1 MNRPTVN
8 KILQNKIEKSSGQPA
23 HIQVRQ
29 RILDILSSSDI
40 SIGDA
45 IPSEV
50 DIADSLG
57 VSRMTVN
64 KAILGLV
71 AEGWLIRQKGRGT
84 FLAEKF
90 REDPGRCIVLAK
102 KAASIGLQDDY
113 YYGSLYWGIRDY
125 FGMRDVRIDVG
136 AMDEQILSKI
146 SDPGKTF
153 LVALNP
159 DKSEAQ
165 ILKKLAQNNHP
176 VVVLGSSWEGGSI
189 DTVDSDNR
197 LGAALATNHLLDL
210 GHRRIAFVGAW
221 IKDSNTVDRMEGFQF
236 SMKARGL
243 AVSDNDIIMGS
254 EAGSLDE
261 SDQNRLAAMLQGP
274 NPITAIIAAGPSL
287 AMSVLGLAAKC
298 GVSVPNSLSIVAYDD
313 PKFISM
319 THPPLTTVKQPL
331 EAMAATA
338 CEIVTG
344 HYPRTESEYI
354 HVIHDPVLVVR
365 ESTAPVP
372 TSVHTR

>member
-1 MNRPTVN
+1 
-8 KILQNKIEKSSGQPA
+8 
-23 HIQVRQ
+23 
-29 RILDILSSSDI
+29 
-40 SIGDA
+40 
-45 IPSEV
+45 
-50 DIADSLG
+50 
-57 VSRMTVN
+57 MTVN

-90 REDPGRCIVLAK
+90 HQVTGRCLVLAK
-102 KAASIGLQDDY
+102 KAASDGLQDDY

-125 FGMRDVRIDVG
+125 FGIRDVRIDVG
-136 AMDEQILSKI
+136 SMDEQSLSRI
-146 SDPGKTF
+146 TDPSKTF
-153 LVALNP
+153 LIALNP
-159 DKSEAQ
+159 DKIEAQ
-165 ILKKLAQNNHP
+165 VLKELAAKDHP
-176 VVVLGSSWEGGSI
+176 VVVLGSSWEGGNI

-221 IKDSNTVDRMEGFQF
+221 IKDSNTVDRMEGFRF
-236 SMKARGL
+236 SMKSRGL
-243 AVSDNDIIMGS
+243 TVPEDEIILGS
-254 EAGSLDE
+254 EAGGLDE
-261 SDQNRLAAMLQGP
+261 SDQNRLASMLRGP
-274 NPITAIIAAGPSL
+274 DPITAIIAAGPSL

-344 HYPRTESEYI
+344 HYPRNGSQYL
-354 HVIHDPVLVVR
+354 HVIHDPSLVVR
-365 ESTAPVP
+365 ESTAPAP
-372 TSVHTR
+372 TSVSARG